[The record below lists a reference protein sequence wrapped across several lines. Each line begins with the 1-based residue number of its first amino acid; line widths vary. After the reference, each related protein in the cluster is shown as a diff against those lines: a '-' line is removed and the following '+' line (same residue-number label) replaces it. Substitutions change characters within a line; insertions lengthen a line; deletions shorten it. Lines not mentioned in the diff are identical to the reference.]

1 VTTPSAGT
9 AMHPQLT
16 LLLEIQDL
24 RSQYR
29 ELKSEPQAVKVEREH
44 FNIDLESAITQLGE
58 KIEELE
64 ETLSPAVRARYRK
77 IVPQR
82 DRVVVPVVGGVCY
95 GCFVSIATATVGNP
109 DMHAELRSCEGC
121 GSFIYVLS

>member
-44 FNIDLESAITQLGE
+44 FNIDLEGAIAQLGE

-109 DMHAELRSCEGC
+109 DMHTELRSCEGC